1 VSTAG
6 GIVGGGVRLRDS
18 SGWQGRRLLVRA
30 LLKSLASAVV
40 LVGLYYAL
48 PLHLLGRVP
57 VVVSFSVGLLVFVLG
72 VAWQLWAVAH
82 AAYPGLRAVEG
93 LGFIVPFF
101 LVLYSMAY
109 AVLADNDPSN
119 FSPGTLTRT
128 DSMYFTITVF
138 ATVGFGD
145 ITATSQAARVLVM
158 TQMLLDLVILG
169 LGVRL
174 LVTVVNLGRN
184 RQGRAPVPAD
194 PGGAG
199 DEAVP

>member
-1 VSTAG
+1 MG
-6 GIVGGGVRLRDS
+6 VGDGLRAS
-18 SGWQGRRLLVRA
+18 SGWQGRRVLVRA
-30 LLKSLASAVV
+30 LLRSLASAAV
-40 LVGLYYAL
+40 LVGFYYAA
-48 PLHLLGRVP
+48 PLDRLGQVP
-57 VVVSFSVGLLVFVLG
+57 VIVSFSFGLLVFALG

-82 AAYPGLRAVEG
+82 ATYPGLRAVEG

-101 LVLYSMAY
+101 LVLYSVAY
-109 AVLADNDPSN
+109 AVLAHDDPTN

-128 DSMYFTITVF
+128 DTMYFTITVF

-174 LVTVVNLGRN
+174 LVTVVNLGRK
-184 RQGRAPVPAD
+184 RQGMPSDSYVAD
-194 PGGAG
+194 AGDAREAG
-199 DEAVP
+199 DEAAS

>member
-1 VSTAG
+1 
-6 GIVGGGVRLRDS
+6 VGGDAGLRSS
-18 SGWQGRRLLVRA
+18 SGWQARRLLVLA
-30 LLKSLASAVV
+30 LLKSVASAVV
-40 LVGLYYAL
+40 LVGLYYVL
-48 PLHLLGRVP
+48 PLDRLDKVP
-57 VVVSFSVGLLVFVLG
+57 VAVSLSFGLLVFGLA

-93 LGFIVPFF
+93 LGLIVPFF

-109 AVLADNDPSN
+109 AVLAHNDPSS

-128 DSMYFTITVF
+128 DTMYFTITVF

-174 LVTVVNLGRN
+174 LVTVVNLGRK
-184 RQGRAPVPAD
+184 RRSRPPLTTAAGD
-194 PGGAG
+194 GDTGDTG
-199 DEAVP
+199 DEAGS